1 MRHRKN
7 KITLSRTP
15 AERKA
20 LARKMAIAFLKE
32 GKIQTTATRARFVRQ
47 FVEPLITKGKPGS
60 LEARRYLIA
69 QLGNAEAAKLVLDKS
84 KQYEKRPGG
93 YTRVTKLTTRRAGDA
108 APLVQ
113 LEFV

>member
-1 MRHRKN
+1 MRHRSK

-20 LARKMAIAFLKE
+20 LQRKMAISLFKA
-32 GKIQTTATRARFVRQ
+32 GHIQTTATRATFVRR
-47 FVEPLITKGKPGS
+47 FVEPLITKGKPAD
-60 LEARRYLIA
+60 LAARRHIIA
-69 QLGNAEAAKLVLDKS
+69 ALGNVDAAELVLAKA
-84 KQYEKRPGG
+84 KEYVKRPGG
-93 YTRVTKLTTRRAGDA
+93 YTRVTKLAKRRAGDA